1 MTTPSKIIYAQSSD
15 IRSRTYLA
23 YRQDMKKKAIAELE
37 FMPFL
42 QSVLSEKYEDEALA
56 VSKHGGDAELW
67 FGRGARQVTREPDYR
82 AELGTGEQ
90 RLYEFQYAE
99 ESAKLNFFDF
109 KLSKVG
115 KKPANKPRIPH
126 TDREF
131 FYVVKPDNKFAFISP
146 QWIMDK
152 GKVGAVPAWGSRQ
165 AYRVPK
171 DIFLQECVDGGTEMA
186 SVIQSADNKNRI
198 LEFQHQFLDIE
209 NQRFSHQLQRVVDE
223 EILLKIVPRTLEGFY
238 RVCYL
243 LDKIQKTPDA
253 SGVWLVYLLSFFD
266 SDMRTI
272 DLARFIYSLDF
283 LYFKCTDVKINE
295 LNAICPILKGA
306 EEYILNRANDD
317 GSFAADISESSIEGT
332 RQVLFAVNLLEDI
345 IQDAVVY
352 WDADFPKIERIF
364 QTLPDANRTASFI
377 KSASP

>member
-15 IRSRTYLA
+15 IRSRTYLE
-23 YRQDMKKKAIAELE
+23 YRRDMKKKAIAELE

-67 FGRGARQVTREPDYR
+67 FGRDARQVTREPDYR

-186 SVIQSADNKNRI
+186 SVTQSSDNKNRI

-223 EILLKIVPRTLEGFY
+223 EVLLKIVPRTLEGFY

-377 KSASP
+377 KSAFA